1 MKQLTINGDLFTFKR
16 LENVANGKTDI
27 FDLYEKPSE
36 EKRKAF
42 KKWEAKLDSIHGL
55 IGGSHNFSI
64 FGKITDEEGIRHT
77 VKITKCNNF
86 IID

>member
-1 MKQLTINGDLFTFKR
+1 MKQLTINGDLFTFKK
-16 LENVANGKTDI
+16 LENVINWKNDI

-36 EKRKAF
+36 AKREAF
-42 KKWEAKLDSIHGL
+42 KKWQEKLDSIHGL

-64 FGKITDEEGIRHT
+64 FGKITDEEGKRHT